1 MILGPC
7 GTNITL
13 TLSPP
18 APPPSR
24 EGAPPPRELNAAV
37 IPTKFDVLDSD
48 GDGRIT
54 EVEYQRGFDLLD
66 KDKNGFV
73 TREEFGLASAATFN
87 LLDRNGNNRVTKMEY
102 TAGISLATVARSVSL
117 YRSSSSF
124 FPNLVPVC
132 RGEVCPSSLDTHRQ
146 LGDRTCFGFEIWH

>member
-24 EGAPPPRELNAAV
+24 EGAPPPRELNPAT
-37 IPTKFDVLDSD
+37 ISKFDVLDSD

-54 EVEYQRGFDLLD
+54 KHEYLLGFDLLD

-73 TREEFGLASAATFN
+73 TREEFGLVSAATFN
-87 LLDRNGNNRVTKMEY
+87 LLDRNGNNKVTKMEY
-102 TAGISLATVARSVSL
+102 AAGNPRSTLFPSLPLLAQALYTA
-117 YRSSSSF
+117 
-124 FPNLVPVC
+124 NLF
-132 RGEVCPSSLDTHRQ
+132 RL
-146 LGDRTCFGFEIWH
+146 

>member
-24 EGAPPPRELNAAV
+24 EVAQPPRELNPAV
-37 IPTKFDVLDSD
+37 IPTISSFDVLDSD

-54 EVEYQRGFDLLD
+54 KHEYLLGFDLLD

-87 LLDRNGNNRVTKMEY
+87 LLDRNGNNRVTKLEY
-102 TAGISLATVARSVSL
+102 TAGISLPTFARSI
-117 YRSSSSF
+117 
-124 FPNLVPVC
+124 PLVVC
-132 RGEVCPSSLDTHRQ
+132 RGVSLP
-146 LGDRTCFGFEIWH
+146 FVA